1 MADRASVQRDRVEVL
16 GWLRLRR
23 DDERQSIQDDEK
35 NDEYYGRMPQHD
47 RGWHVLVTVV
57 VVVTVT
63 VTVIVCIAVTVTVT
77 VGKTVL
83 VTVTVRVTV
92 LAVGTSTL
100 IWVTWYR

>member
-23 DDERQSIQDDEK
+23 DDERQSVQDDEK

-47 RGWHVLVTVV
+47 RGWHVLVV

-63 VTVIVCIAVTVTVT
+63 VTVVVSIAVTVTVT

-83 VTVTVRVTV
+83 VTVTVCVTV
-92 LAVGTSTL
+92 LAVGISTL
-100 IWVTWYR
+100 IWVTWYL